1 MFAPW
6 KESYDKPR
14 QHIEKQRHHF
24 ADKDLYSRT
33 YVFSSSHVWMWEL
46 DNKEGWVLK
55 NWCLWTVVLEKTLES
70 PLDNREIK
78 LVNPKGNQPWL
89 MLKLQYFGHVMP
101 RANSLGKTLML
112 GKIEDKRRRELQKM
126 SWLDSITNSM
136 DMNLSKLRE
145 IGRTEKP
152 WVLQSMG
159 SQRDG
164 YNLATE
170 QQQRAEGRGW
180 LLVVAKGI
188 SACCGLWTL
197 LFSKN

>member
-33 YVFSSSHVWMWEL
+33 YVFSSSHAWMWEL

-170 QQQRAEGRGW
+170 QQ
-180 LLVVAKGI
+180 
-188 SACCGLWTL
+188 
-197 LFSKN
+197 